1 MKKKIIHINFLLG
14 ILILFLTLFQS
25 VHSYEHLSKPISNK
39 KCFHKPSLGT
49 QLTHHHDFEKCLT
62 CEVTFSPFATAK
74 FFCFQFNK
82 THIISCPSLIC
93 TEEITPLFKGSL
105 FSLRAPP
112 LV

>member
-1 MKKKIIHINFLLG
+1 MKNKFVIINFLLG

-25 VHSYEHLSKPISNK
+25 VHSHEHLSKQISNK

-49 QLTHHHDFEKCLT
+49 QLTHHHNFEKCLT

-74 FFCFQFNK
+74 FFCFQFK
-82 THIISCPSLIC
+82 TNQIISCSSLIC

-105 FSLRAPP
+105 FALRAPP
-112 LV
+112 IV